1 MGPRQHAPVPG
12 AKHQTDSSARPGP
25 ERWWGELG
33 LRSLLGQETPMARAH
48 TRPRADQPDPVEP
61 ACAEPD
67 AGPPHGGPRLPRVYV
82 PRPRRWERLDSATAS
97 AATLLV
103 APVGAGKTLG
113 VGGWLQHSRAP
124 QATRATWIHADA
136 TSPPERLEAVLD
148 AAARTPDDE
157 AR

>member
-61 ACAEPD
+61 ARAEPDARPPPVDRPRAEPD

-82 PRPRRWERLDSATAS
+82 PRPRLWERLDSATAS

-103 APVGAGKTLG
+103 
-113 VGGWLQHSRAP
+113 
-124 QATRATWIHADA
+124 
-136 TSPPERLEAVLD
+136 
-148 AAARTPDDE
+148 
-157 AR
+157 